1 MNEHDSIV
9 KLLALYAAESLDA
22 EELKRVEAHLQQCAI
37 CRRELSVWGLYTAAA
52 RQQPQP
58 VVPNDLMARTHARV
72 MREREKAEQRR
83 IEISML
89 SIGIALSWAV
99 SLVIW
104 YGVRAVTGGMF
115 VVLGTNLLQAGPWFL
130 TTMLTAWATAGVA
143 AIILGRNRELRRS
156 L

>member
-1 MNEHDSIV
+1 MNEHDSIL

-22 EELKRVEAHLQQCAI
+22 VESKRVEAHLQVCAV
-37 CRRELSVWGLYTAAA
+37 CRKELSVWGLYAGAA

-58 VVPNDLMARTHARV
+58 AVPNDLIARTHARV
-72 MREREKAEQRR
+72 LRERDKAEQRR

-89 SIGIALSWAV
+89 SIGIAMSWAV
-99 SLVIW
+99 SLATW
-104 YGVRAVTGGMF
+104 YAVRELTGGMF

-130 TTMLTAWATAGVA
+130 ATMLAAWATAGVA
-143 AIILGRNRELRRS
+143 AIILGRNRELRRI

>member
-1 MNEHDSIV
+1 MNEHDSILR
-9 KLLALYAAESLDA
+9 LLSLYAAQALDSAES
-22 EELKRVEAHLQQCAI
+22 KRVEAHLQLCAV
-37 CRRELSVWGLYTAAA
+37 CRTEWSVWEVYASAA

-58 VVPNDLMARTHARV
+58 VVPGDLLARTHARV

-83 IEISML
+83 TDILLL

-99 SLVIW
+99 SLATW
-104 YGVRAVTGGMF
+104 YAVRELTGGML

-130 TTMLTAWATAGVA
+130 TTMLAAWATAGVA
-143 AIILGRNRELRRS
+143 AIVLGRNRELRRV